1 MSDYTRITRASQSV
15 AVSPD
20 DEGST
25 RKVLP
30 PSRSGDPE
38 LVKPTVSGDALP
50 IGRLHAPDV
59 RLTVPSPA
67 AQQPPNRGDGYVA
80 EQYAALPAVNMISI
94 NFVKIKYY

>member
-1 MSDYTRITRASQSV
+1 MSDYTRLTRAPQSV

-38 LVKPTVSGDALP
+38 LVKQTLSGDALP

-59 RLTVPSPA
+59 RLTAPSTA
-67 AQQPPNRGDGYVA
+67 AHQPLNRGDGYAA
-80 EQYAALPAVNMISI
+80 EQ
-94 NFVKIKYY
+94 